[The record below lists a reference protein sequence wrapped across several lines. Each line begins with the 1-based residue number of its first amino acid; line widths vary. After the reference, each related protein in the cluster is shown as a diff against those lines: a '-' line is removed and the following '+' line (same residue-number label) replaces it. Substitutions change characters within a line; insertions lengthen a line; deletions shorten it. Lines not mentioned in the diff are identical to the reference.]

1 MKDNKKEKVTKN
13 EIEPASLE
21 VTENI
26 IYQMKKCVCK
36 IYING
41 ITGTGFF
48 AKIPYNNELLN
59 VLITN
64 NHILGENEIANDQK
78 ITFSLNNDENDKK
91 DIEMYNERKRYTNV
105 ILDVTIIEIDENKD
119 DIHDFIE
126 LDNEIINSMKL
137 NKDKIIKKFKDI
149 YNNKSIYIL
158 NYLKGEN
165 IMVSYGLISDIN
177 ENNGINHK
185 CHTDKGSFGAPIL
198 SLKNNKLIGI
208 VSGGSEKKDINKGT
222 LIIYPLIEF
231 QNISNDVLVIK
242 KEGTNTLNEITL
254 KYNIKDK
261 KRIKL
266 FGNKFI
272 NNNKRKCKIIIENKE
287 QDIVEFLDI
296 NKIKKDEKEEKEEKK
311 TIEIKLKIIKTLTNM
326 SHMFGDKM
334 YDGCYDLLSITDI
347 GKVDTRNVTNMSC
360 MFSGCSSLS
369 SLAEISEWD
378 TISVTNMS
386 YMFSG
391 CSSLSSLPDISKWDT
406 SNVTNMSYM
415 FDNCKSLASLPDIS
429 KWDISNVTNISYLFN
444 NCSVLNKLPEIS
456 QWDISN
462 VTNMSYMFNCCKSL
476 SSLPSEISKW
486 NTAKVTNMS
495 FMFNGCRA
503 LSSLPDISK
512 WDINNVTNMS
522 FMFEDCRSLSS
533 FKIPPKFK

>member
-222 LIIYPLIEF
+222 LIIFPLIEF
-231 QNISNDVLVIK
+231 QNINNDVLVIK

-429 KWDISNVTNISYLFN
+429 KWDTSNVTNISYLFN